1 MFVEDTL
8 RSFRFRPG
16 PQHLWE
22 ASFENRAVAAAA
34 AEGVLVDG
42 ICKGK
47 GAEKRELFYV
57 NKKLRLHN

>member
-1 MFVEDTL
+1 MFVEDTW

-34 AEGVLVDG
+34 EGVLADG

-47 GAEKRELFYV
+47 CAEKRVILL
-57 NKKLRLHN
+57 KLKAEAS